1 MNSRG
6 ETLSILVMKIL
17 CQEHIEGTKSSEFRN
32 ITHSNRLDLIAQL
45 VEHWTSKPKV
55 VGSIPTVVK
64 QTFQLIRCVGLSGV
78 NTLRDDITNIC
89 FDLISQISK
98 LTYIYYV

>member
-1 MNSRG
+1 
-6 ETLSILVMKIL
+6 
-17 CQEHIEGTKSSEFRN
+17 
-32 ITHSNRLDLIAQL
+32 
-45 VEHWTSKPKV
+45 
-55 VGSIPTVVK
+55 VVK